1 MHWASAIKTQYYG
14 ICKVLFFL
22 RAYPRGLFCPNMAGS
37 DKAYAIDCSNQGSH
51 MVLRGSSQLQK
62 IPPRL
67 LLLSL
72 TFLPN
77 GHLKNP
83 YLVDLPVNSAQC

>member
-1 MHWASAIKTQYYG
+1 MEYVKSCSFSEPTH
-14 ICKVLFFL
+14 
-22 RAYPRGLFCPNMAGS
+22 RGLFCPNMTGS

-62 IPPRL
+62 IPL
-67 LLLSL
+67 GCLLLSL

-83 YLVDLPVNSAQC
+83 YLVDLPVNSATVLVI

>member
-1 MHWASAIKTQYYG
+1 MGYVNSCSSSEPIH
-14 ICKVLFFL
+14 C
-22 RAYPRGLFCPNMAGS
+22 GLFCPNMTGS
-37 DKAYAIDCSNQGSH
+37 DKAYAIACSNQGSH

-62 IPPRL
+62 VPL
-67 LLLSL
+67 GCLLLSL

-83 YLVDLPVNSAQC
+83 YLVDLPVNSGTMLVI